1 MPPWFHPE
9 RLPGWVLPALLVLL
23 AGLALAAG
31 LLWWQRALLLRS
43 LARQRGARTG
53 AAAVRGL
60 LAGDRVA
67 QALDAAVDRCDQ
79 EAGTL
84 CLLLIKLDHLQAVN
98 DGYGHLQAD
107 LLIAE
112 AAGRLQQLAG
122 PDTQLARL
130 GGVEFLLLVHADLP
144 EACMLAQSVCQ
155 ALACPYPVPGRSDV
169 TLSCSIGLAAYP
181 THGAKP
187 RLIGHAAMAM
197 RQVQQAGGGDY
208 TVFDP
213 QMAVDLRE
221 QAELLADLRQ
231 AVVRGELELYYQP
244 KVDAH
249 SLQITAAEAL
259 LRWHHPQRGMVSPTL
274 FIPLAERHGLI
285 GAIGNWVIDDAT
297 RQAAAWRALGLRMRV
312 AINISAYQMRQDDLV
327 DRLQAALAR
336 HQLQPGRFTC
346 EITESVAM
354 EDTQVTQRSF
364 ERLRRAGLHVSID
377 DFGVGQASLSYLRRL
392 PAAELKIDASFVHDL
407 GVTGAGGNDA
417 RAIVDAVV
425 KLAHALGLRVVAE
438 GVETERQ
445 RDLLVQLGCDE
456 LQGFLFAKP
465 MNAVQLAVWAQL
477 ADERPPPQAVHFRDS
492 LFLDTQPAE
501 IAPPEAPVAPP
512 PRGRHQRPGEA
523 SAAAAAWSEERTS
536 TISA

>member
-1 MPPWFHPE
+1 MPTWLTPE
-9 RLPGWVLPALLVLL
+9 RLPGWALPVLLVAL
-23 AGLALAAG
+23 AGLAAALVA
-31 LLWWQRALLLRS
+31 LLWQRGLLLRS
-43 LARQRGARTG
+43 VARHQGARTG
-53 AAAVRGL
+53 AAAVDGL

-67 QALDAAVDRCDQ
+67 LALDAAVDRCDR

-84 CLLLIKLDHLQAVN
+84 CLLVIKLDHLQAVN

-112 AAGRLQQLAG
+112 AVGRLQQLALPG
-122 PDTQLARL
+122 AQLARL
-130 GGVEFLLLVHADLP
+130 GGVEFLMLVHTDLP
-144 EACMLAQSVCQ
+144 GACDLASTVCQ
-155 ALACPYPVPGRSDV
+155 TLARPFPVPGRADV

-181 THGAKP
+181 VHGAKP
-187 RLIGHAAMAM
+187 RLVGQAAMAM
-197 RQVQQAGGGDY
+197 RHVQQAGGGDY
-208 TVFDP
+208 MVFDP
-213 QMAVDLRE
+213 KMAVDLRE

-231 AVVRGELELYYQP
+231 AVVRGQLELYYQP
-244 KVDAH
+244 KVDARN
-249 SLQITAAEAL
+249 LQITAAEAL
-259 LRWHHPQRGMVSPTL
+259 LRWHHPKRGMVSPAL

-392 PAAELKIDASFVHDL
+392 PAAELKIDASFVQDL
-407 GVTGAGGNDA
+407 GTNDDA

-465 MNAVQLAVWAQL
+465 MNAGQLAVWAQL
-477 ADERPPPQAVHFRDS
+477 ADERPPPQAVDFRDS

-501 IAPPEAPVAPP
+501 
-512 PRGRHQRPGEA
+512 
-523 SAAAAAWSEERTS
+523 T
-536 TISA
+536 

>member
-1 MPPWFHPE
+1 MPAI
-9 RLPGWVLPALLVLL
+9 LALVI
-23 AGLALAAG
+23 GLALAFAA
-31 LLWWQRALLLRS
+31 LLWHRGLLLRS
-43 LARQRGARTG
+43 LARLRGSLTG
-53 AAAVRGL
+53 ASSVRGL

-67 QALDAAVDRCDQ
+67 QALDGAVARCDR
-79 EAGTL
+79 ESGTL
-84 CLLLIKLDHLQAVN
+84 CLLMIKLDNLQAVN

-112 AAGRLQQLAG
+112 AARRLRQLAG
-122 PDTQLARL
+122 PDTSLARM
-130 GGVEFLLLVHADLP
+130 GGVEFLVLLHADLP
-144 EACMLAQSVCQ
+144 SACDLAG
-155 ALACPYPVPGRSDV
+155 ALCRAMAQPYPVPGRSDA
-169 TLSCSIGLAAYP
+169 TMSCSVGLAAYP
-181 THGAKP
+181 THGARP
-187 RLIGHAAMAM
+187 RLVGHAAMAM

-213 QMAVDLRE
+213 KTAVDLRE

-231 AVVRGELELYYQP
+231 AVVRGQLELYYQP
-244 KVDAH
+244 KVDARN
-249 SLQITAAEAL
+249 LQITAAEAL
-259 LRWHHPQRGMVSPTL
+259 LRWHHPRRGMVSPAL

-285 GAIGNWVIDDAT
+285 CAIGNWVIDDAT

-327 DRLQAALAR
+327 DRLEAALAR

-392 PAAELKIDASFVHDL
+392 PVAELKIDASFVQDL
-407 GVTGAGGNDA
+407 GTSDDA
-417 RAIVDAVV
+417 RAIIDAVV

-438 GVETERQ
+438 GVETALQ
-445 RDLLVQLGCDE
+445 RDVLVQLQCDE

-465 MNAVQLAVWAQL
+465 MAAAQLAVWAQL
-477 ADERPPPQAVHFRDS
+477 ADERPPPQAVNFRES
-492 LFLDTQPAE
+492 LFLDTIPAE
-501 IAPPEAPVAPP
+501 A
-512 PRGRHQRPGEA
+512 
-523 SAAAAAWSEERTS
+523 
-536 TISA
+536 

>member
-1 MPPWFHPE
+1 MPFWLTPDH
-9 RLPGWVLPALLVLL
+9 LPGWAVPALLLVL
-23 AGLALAAG
+23 AGLALALG
-31 LLWWQRALLLRS
+31 VLLWQRGLLLRS

-67 QALDAAVDRCDQ
+67 QALDAAVDRCDR

-84 CLLLIKLDHLQAVN
+84 CLLLINLDHLQAVN

-122 PDTQLARL
+122 SDAQLARL
-130 GGVEFLLLVHADLP
+130 GGVEFLLMVHTDLAD
-144 EACMLAQSVCQ
+144 ACDLADTVCQ
-155 ALACPYPVPGRSDV
+155 ALARPYPVAGRADV

-181 THGAKP
+181 AHGARP
-187 RLIGHAAMAM
+187 RLVGHAAVAM

-208 TVFDP
+208 MVFDP
-213 QMAVDLRE
+213 KMAVDQRE

-231 AVVRGELELYYQP
+231 AVVRGQLELVYQP
-244 KVDAH
+244 KVDARN
-249 SLQITAAEAL
+249 LQITAAEAL
-259 LRWHHPQRGMVSPTL
+259 LRWHHPKRGMVSPAL

-327 DRLQAALAR
+327 DRLEAALAR
-336 HQLQPGRFTC
+336 HNLQPGRFTC

-392 PAAELKIDASFVHDL
+392 PAAELKIDASFVQDL
-407 GVTGAGGNDA
+407 GTSDDA

-438 GVETERQ
+438 GVETARQ

-465 MNAVQLAVWAQL
+465 MHAAQLAVWAQL
-477 ADERPPPQAVHFRDS
+477 ADERPPPQAVDFRDS

-501 IAPPEAPVAPP
+501 A
-512 PRGRHQRPGEA
+512 
-523 SAAAAAWSEERTS
+523 
-536 TISA
+536 